1 MTDIDESSDEECA
14 VPDEPTQP
22 SSQQPEQLKPLSH
35 LKKGCVWKKVS
46 VRDNCINVGGG
57 FSSTFDAAPSVSYT
71 TGKDTHSFVMLCKNA
86 TWFLKGVGG
95 KSVKKGD
102 LKAVDVL
109 NEIRKRF
116 NKAAGIEDITA
127 VAEDQDAEETQ
138 ESCEDDKMDALDD
151 IVIPVAKARA
161 KSKVKPSAKTLPQQS
176 RPVSFKVPKHP
187 TCSGWNE
194 DDPKG
199 QIEVHVYK
207 SNTTKAKGNNSALYL
222 RSDCI
227 AWLLQYA
234 ADELLFQ
241 GIERENEQGTEEE
254 QLQCNYPEVAGVH
267 MEWDFTVK
275 KWTAT
280 FVAGE
285 YAGTAKCFSAADL
298 NRAHWKKMISLS
310 LVDSQAADVKKVI
323 ERFMIHWCQAILHR
337 TGDAF
342 EAEWGLVKVFE
353 TPKKKPRLHVA

>member
-1 MTDIDESSDEECA
+1 MADTDESSYADCA
-14 VPDEPTQP
+14 VSDERTQP
-22 SSQQPEQLKPLSH
+22 ASQQPEQLKPLSQ
-35 LKKGCVWKKVS
+35 LTKGRVWRHVTVQANCVT
-46 VRDNCINVGGG
+46 VRGG
-57 FSSTFDAAPSVSYT
+57 FNATFDMAPSVSYT
-71 TGKDTHSFVMLCKNA
+71 TGKKKHNWIQLSKNA

-161 KSKVKPSAKTLPQQS
+161 KAKVKPSAKALPQQS

-227 AWLLQYA
+227 AWLLQYV
-234 ADELLFQ
+234 ADELLYSYC
-241 GIERENEQGTEEE
+241 E
-254 QLQCNYPEVAGVH
+254 LQCNYPEVADLH
-267 MEWDFTVK
+267 MAWDSKEK

-285 YAGTAKCFSAADL
+285 FAGTTKCFSAAEL
-298 NRAHWKKMISLS
+298 NTTHWKKMVALS

>member
-35 LKKGCVWKKVS
+35 LKKGCVWKRVS
-46 VRDNCINVGGG
+46 VRGNCINVGGG

-95 KSVKKGD
+95 KSVRKGD

-161 KSKVKPSAKTLPQQS
+161 KAKVKPSAKALPQQS

-234 ADELLFQ
+234 ADELLYSYC
-241 GIERENEQGTEEE
+241 E
-254 QLQCNYPEVAGVH
+254 LQCNYPEVADLH
-267 MEWDFTVK
+267 MAWDSKEK

-285 YAGTAKCFSAADL
+285 FAGTTKCFSAAEL
-298 NRAHWKKMISLS
+298 NTTHWKQMVALS
-310 LVDSQAADVKKVI
+310 LVGSQSADDVKHVL
-323 ERFMIHWCQAILHR
+323 ERFMMHWCQAILRR

-342 EAEWGLVKVFE
+342 EAEWGLGKAFE

>member
-1 MTDIDESSDEECA
+1 MADTDESSYADCA
-14 VPDEPTQP
+14 VSDERTQP
-22 SSQQPEQLKPLSH
+22 ASQQPEQLKPLSQ
-35 LKKGCVWKKVS
+35 LTKGRVWRHVTVQANCVT
-46 VRDNCINVGGG
+46 VRGG
-57 FSSTFDAAPSVSYT
+57 FNATFDMAPSVSYT
-71 TGKDTHSFVMLCKNA
+71 TGKKKHNWVQLSKNA

-95 KSVKKGD
+95 KSVRKGD
-102 LKAVDVL
+102 LKAVNVL
-109 NEIRKRF
+109 NVIRKRF
-116 NKAAGIEDITA
+116 HNAAGIEDITA
-127 VAEDQDAEETQ
+127 VVEDEDAEEPK
-138 ESCEDDKMDALDD
+138 ESCSDDSMDALEE
-151 IVIPVAKARA
+151 IAPQVTPARA
-161 KSKVKPSAKTLPQQS
+161 TAYAQVLPQCKSKAE
-176 RPVSFKVPKHP
+176 SFQVPKHP
-187 TCSGWNE
+187 ACSGWKE
-194 DDPKG
+194 DNPNG
-199 QIEVHVYK
+199 QTEIHVYK
-207 SNTTKAKGNNSALYL
+207 HQKTNAKQNHTCMYL

-241 GIERENEQGTEEE
+241 GSERENEQVTEEE

-298 NRAHWKKMISLS
+298 NRAHWKKMIALS
-310 LVDSQAADVKKVI
+310 LVDSQSDDVKKVI
-323 ERFMIHWCQAILHR
+323 ERFMIHWCQAILRR

-342 EAEWGLVKVFE
+342 EAEWGLGKAFE